1 MQLVVFE
8 KVIVLTVRLR
18 DIQVSKLV
26 TINDD
31 GVKVAAQHVHIFLSY
46 QVAVLKR
53 DTTDSPKTHG

>member
-8 KVIVLTVRLR
+8 KVIILTVRLR

-31 GVKVAAQHVHIFLSY
+31 GVKAAAQHVRIVLSY
-46 QVAVLKR
+46 LVAVLKG